1 MRIRVTT
8 SINVRSNTVP
18 STPALVHD
26 ALPEDWNNYIVP
38 EKRNPTSAM
47 PSLESAQ
54 SRLVASQRIPKGSRL
69 SAWLHGFSVVGNQ
82 QRPTVAHHRK
92 VSHTTTQ
99 CYSRTPRKSRTQTRP
114 TGLRPANS
122 TRGVIDPVH
131 SPTTSCWP
139 LSNQS
144 FDDRRCR
151 DRQPSTVEPYA
162 PWTPATASSP
172 HLKSGTQRRKKNL
185 KSSKKPKHTCF
196 PHVNDPKLRHKIF
209 GSLFFGTLLT
219 LVLTTYLALATSNI
233 LGGPTFH
240 AVFIFVILVLTI
252 IFSHYLIRLCMLSL
266 HPRKRFGSSNRNKKN
281 NKESRMQWP
290 GDGYTDDFKDDDP
303 DLEAGFARP
312 REPIRVT
319 MVQDEELGGRN
330 GAVLEEQGEEDDA
343 EKELPPPPPAYGL
356 WRSSVR
362 ADPNLIHW
370 QSVPP
375 TPSYP
380 PSTLQGETRALVLA
394 RNGREHRPPSY
405 VEEDTREVVGG
416 AGGLRTVPAVAE
428 RRMVATVDYMR
439 GTGRGRR

>member
-38 EKRNPTSAM
+38 EKRNPTSTM

-54 SRLVASQRIPKGSRL
+54 SRFVASQRIPKGSRL

-99 CYSRTPRKSRTQTRP
+99 CYSRTPRRSRTQTRP

-144 FDDRRCR
+144 FDDRRGR
-151 DRQPSTVEPYA
+151 DGQPSMFEHYT

-172 HLKSGTQRRKKNL
+172 HLKSGTHRRKKNH
-185 KSSKKPKHTCF
+185 KPSKKPQHTCF

-209 GSLFFGTLLT
+209 GCLFFGTLLT
-219 LVLTTYLALATSNI
+219 LVLTTCTS
-233 LGGPTFH
+233 
-240 AVFIFVILVLTI
+240 
-252 IFSHYLIRLCMLSL
+252 SLSPL
-266 HPRKRFGSSNRNKKN
+266 N
-281 NKESRMQWP
+281 
-290 GDGYTDDFKDDDP
+290 Y
-303 DLEAGFARP
+303 
-312 REPIRVT
+312 
-319 MVQDEELGGRN
+319 
-330 GAVLEEQGEEDDA
+330 
-343 EKELPPPPPAYGL
+343 
-356 WRSSVR
+356 
-362 ADPNLIHW
+362 
-370 QSVPP
+370 
-375 TPSYP
+375 
-380 PSTLQGETRALVLA
+380 
-394 RNGREHRPPSY
+394 
-405 VEEDTREVVGG
+405 
-416 AGGLRTVPAVAE
+416 
-428 RRMVATVDYMR
+428 
-439 GTGRGRR
+439 

>member
-38 EKRNPTSAM
+38 EKRNPTPAM

-92 VSHTTTQ
+92 VSHTTTR

-144 FDDRRCR
+144 FDDRRGR
-151 DRQPSTVEPYA
+151 DRQPSTFEPYA

-219 LVLTTYLALATSNI
+219 LVLTTCTSS
-233 LGGPTFH
+233 LSSPKPPTQ
-240 AVFIFVILVLTI
+240 TN
-252 IFSHYLIRLCMLSL
+252 RLCRPRPRNLQCPRRPHLPHCLHLRHPRPHNNIQPLPNSSL
-266 HPRKRFGSSNRNKKN
+266 H
-281 NKESRMQWP
+281 
-290 GDGYTDDFKDDDP
+290 
-303 DLEAGFARP
+303 A
-312 REPIRVT
+312 
-319 MVQDEELGGRN
+319 
-330 GAVLEEQGEEDDA
+330 
-343 EKELPPPPPAYGL
+343 LPPP
-356 WRSSVR
+356 SK
-362 ADPNLIHW
+362 
-370 QSVPP
+370 
-375 TPSYP
+375 
-380 PSTLQGETRALVLA
+380 AL
-394 RNGREHRPPSY
+394 RI
-405 VEEDTREVVGG
+405 VESEQKE
-416 AGGLRTVPAVAE
+416 
-428 RRMVATVDYMR
+428 
-439 GTGRGRR
+439 

>member
-38 EKRNPTSAM
+38 EKENPTLAM

-54 SRLVASQRIPKGSRL
+54 SRLLASQRIPKGSRL

-99 CYSRTPRKSRTQTRP
+99 CYSRTPRRSRTQTRP

-144 FDDRRCR
+144 FDDRRGR
-151 DRQPSTVEPYA
+151 DGQPPTFEPYT

-172 HLKSGTQRRKKNL
+172 HLKSGTHRRKKNL
-185 KSSKKPKHTCF
+185 KSSNKKPQHSCF

-209 GSLFFGTLLT
+209 GCLFFGTLLT
-219 LVLTTYLALATSNI
+219 LVLTTCTSI
-233 LGGPTFH
+233 PSSPIPPT
-240 AVFIFVILVLTI
+240 
-252 IFSHYLIRLCMLSL
+252 
-266 HPRKRFGSSNRNKKN
+266 K
-281 NKESRMQWP
+281 
-290 GDGYTDDFKDDDP
+290 TDCRY
-303 DLEAGFARP
+303 RP
-312 REPIRVT
+312 RP
-319 MVQDEELGGRN
+319 RN
-330 GAVLEEQGEEDDA
+330 LRYPRRPHLPRCLHLRHPHPHNNIQPLPNPPLHA
-343 EKELPPPPPAYGL
+343 LPPP
-356 WRSSVR
+356 SK
-362 ADPNLIHW
+362 
-370 QSVPP
+370 
-375 TPSYP
+375 
-380 PSTLQGETRALVLA
+380 AL
-394 RNGREHRPPSY
+394 RIIEPK
-405 VEEDTREVVGG
+405 
-416 AGGLRTVPAVAE
+416 
-428 RRMVATVDYMR
+428 
-439 GTGRGRR
+439 